1 MLPHLTLIDA
11 TLDLF
16 DAALESEDR
25 LRGLLDADLAEGW
38 VAFPEALPFLRE
50 VRARAPESAWGP
62 LLFVRTKPRML
73 VGMGGFKGEPSE
85 EGMVEIGYG
94 IAPGHRGQGLATAA
108 AAEMVRRAFDDPRV
122 RVVQAHTLAEPNA
135 STRVLGRVGMVR
147 VAEHVQPEVGP
158 VWLWELRR
166 R

>member
-1 MLPHLTLIDA
+1 MLPRLTLLDA

-16 DAALESEDR
+16 DAAMESEDR

-38 VAFPEALPFLRE
+38 VAFPEALPYLRE
-50 VRARAPESAWGP
+50 ARARNPESAWGT
-62 LLFVRTKPRML
+62 LFFVRTEPRLL

-94 IAPGHRGQGLATAA
+94 IAPGHRGQGLATLAA
-108 AAEMVRRAFDDPRV
+108 SAMVRRAFDDPRV
-122 RVVQAHTLAEPNA
+122 RVVRAHTLAEPNA

-147 VAEHVQPEVGP
+147 VAEHVEPEVGP
-158 VWLWELRR
+158 VWLWEIQRR
-166 R
+166 